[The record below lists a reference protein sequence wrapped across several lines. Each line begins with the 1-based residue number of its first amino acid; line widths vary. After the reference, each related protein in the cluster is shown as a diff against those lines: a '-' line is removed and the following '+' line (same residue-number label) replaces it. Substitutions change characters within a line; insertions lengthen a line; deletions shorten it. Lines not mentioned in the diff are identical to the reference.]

1 MDAIDKFNNSIDR
14 IGFNFLKFFI
24 LIGIIV
30 CILGIIS
37 YFKDGDREIL
47 KKGIILTI
55 VLIVMFIISK
65 ILRGAS

>member
-1 MDAIDKFNNSIDR
+1 MDAIDKFNSSIDR

-24 LIGIIV
+24 LMGIIV
-30 CILGIIS
+30 CILGSIS

-47 KKGIILTI
+47 KKGIIVTI

-65 ILRGAS
+65 ILRGAY